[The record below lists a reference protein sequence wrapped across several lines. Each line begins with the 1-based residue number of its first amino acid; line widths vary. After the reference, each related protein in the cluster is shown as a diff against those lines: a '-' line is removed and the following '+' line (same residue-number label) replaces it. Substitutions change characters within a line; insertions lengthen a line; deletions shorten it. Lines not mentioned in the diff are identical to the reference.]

1 MITYILRRLFA
12 GVLLLL
18 VVSMVV
24 FAIFFLV
31 PRLAGTDADGL
42 AARYLGRAPTPEAIE
57 AVKERLNLEE
67 PITVQYGEFVK
78 GLVMGTEYDS
88 GTDVIE
94 CSFPCFGYSFQNSTE
109 VWPQLVQ
116 RLPVTA
122 SLAVGAA
129 ALWLAA
135 GVSIGVLSA
144 IKRGSVVD
152 RLAMMTALAGVSLPI
167 FFTGLVSLAL
177 FSYYLPIF
185 PPGGTYTPFLENP
198 LQWAHGLV
206 LPWVSLAF
214 LYAAM
219 YARLTRAGMLDTMS
233 EDFIRTARAKGLPE
247 RTVIGKHGLR
257 AAVTPIITI
266 FGLDFGLMLG
276 GAVLTESTFSLP
288 GLGKYAVDAI
298 RGNDL
303 PVVLGVTMFAAVFV
317 VIANLVVDLL
327 YAWAD
332 PRVRVGA

>member
-1 MITYILRRLFA
+1 VITYIFRRLLA
-12 GVLLLL
+12 GVGLLL

-31 PRLAGTDADGL
+31 PRLAGTTADGL
-42 AARYLGRAPTPEAIE
+42 AARYLGRAPSPEAIE
-57 AVKERLNLEE
+57 AVKERLNLDE

-78 GLVMGTEYDS
+78 GLVVGTEYDS

-94 CSFPCFGYSFQNSTE
+94 CSAPCFGYSFKNNTE
-109 VWPQLVQ
+109 VWPQLID

-129 ALWLAA
+129 VIWLVVGIA
-135 GVSIGVLSA
+135 IGVLSA
-144 IKRGSVVD
+144 IRRGSVLD
-152 RLAMMTALAGVSLPI
+152 RVAMMTALAGVSLPI

-177 FSYYLPIF
+177 FSYYWRIF
-185 PPGGTYTPFLENP
+185 PPGGTFTPFTENP
-198 LQWAHGLV
+198 LAWAHGLV
-206 LPWVSLAF
+206 LPWVTLAF

-219 YARLTRAGMLDTMS
+219 YARLTRAGMLDTMG
-233 EDFIRTARAKGLPE
+233 EDYIRTARAKGLPE

-257 AAVTPIITI
+257 AALTPIITI

-298 RGNDL
+298 RGQDL
-303 PVVLGVTMFAAVFV
+303 PVVLGVTMFTAVFV
-317 VIANLVVDLL
+317 VVANLIVDLL
-327 YAWAD
+327 YAWVD